1 MATDKC
7 LFFDNKQISRSK
19 AGLYIGRKMCN
30 CPKVT
35 FYEVEFKLVGM
46 KVIANHKN
54 CGDFLNDDQFS
65 QFEKELTKYWGFEE
79 K

>member
-1 MATDKC
+1 
-7 LFFDNKQISRSK
+7 
-19 AGLYIGRKMCN
+19 MCN
-30 CPKVT
+30 CPQVT

-46 KVIANHKN
+46 KVVANHKN

-65 QFEKELTKYWGFEE
+65 QFEKELTKYWGFVE

>member
-1 MATDKC
+1 
-7 LFFDNKQISRSK
+7 
-19 AGLYIGRKMCN
+19 MCN

-46 KVIANHKN
+46 NVVPNHKN

-65 QFEKELTKYWGFEE
+65 SFEKELRKYWGFEE
-79 K
+79 KE

>member
-1 MATDKC
+1 
-7 LFFDNKQISRSK
+7 
-19 AGLYIGRKMCN
+19 MCN

-35 FYEVEFKLVGM
+35 FYEVDFKLVGM

-54 CGDFLNDDQFS
+54 CGDFLNPDQFS

-79 K
+79 KQ

>member
-1 MATDKC
+1 MFIASWD
-7 LFFDNKQISRSK
+7 KQIK
-19 AGLYIGRKMCN
+19 VVVDPKKGCIQEMCN

-46 KVIANHKN
+46 KVIATHKN
-54 CGDFLNDDQFS
+54 CGDFLNEDQFS
-65 QFEKELTKYWGFEE
+65 QFEKELTKYWGFAE

>member
-1 MATDKC
+1 MFI
-7 LFFDNKQISRSK
+7 LSSNKQISSRSK
-19 AGLYIGRKMCN
+19 KKDCIQEMCN

-46 KVIANHKN
+46 KVIATHKN
-54 CGDFLNDDQFS
+54 CGDFLNEDQFS
-65 QFEKELTKYWGFEE
+65 QFEKELTKYWGFAE